1 MNASL
6 FWEYACRSE
15 TTAAY
20 AVVNSLSKS
29 DAIINGS
36 SIKGVGSYK
45 PNLFGLY
52 DMHGNLWEWCEDW
65 HGEYPFA
72 VTDLKGS
79 AKGDGRVLRGGSFLN
94 NELCARSSLRSNNT
108 PTLRYSCVGFRLAR
122 TP

>member
-6 FWEYACRSE
+6 FWEYACRAE

-45 PNLFGLY
+45 PNLLACMICMAIY
-52 DMHGNLWEWCEDW
+52 
-65 HGEYPFA
+65 
-72 VTDLKGS
+72 GS
-79 AKGDGRVLRGGSFLN
+79 G
-94 NELCARSSLRSNNT
+94 
-108 PTLRYSCVGFRLAR
+108 AR
-122 TP
+122 TRKQTIQMEQ